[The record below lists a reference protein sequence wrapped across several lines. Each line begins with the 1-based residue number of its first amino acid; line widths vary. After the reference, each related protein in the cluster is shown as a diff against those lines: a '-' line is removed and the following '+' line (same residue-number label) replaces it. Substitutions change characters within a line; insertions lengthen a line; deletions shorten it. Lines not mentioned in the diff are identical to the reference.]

1 MRSAV
6 GAICILDFAV
16 RVVAAFFFAAAVE
29 VVPDF
34 TGVAGFFACEE
45 VVLVDFAGAFGF
57 AAVDVDVEAADCAP
71 AGIALQIHKPPAIN
85 SPPAARRIIV
95 CVLTNAPR

>member
-16 RVVAAFFFAAAVE
+16 RVVAPGFFFAAVE
-29 VVPDF
+29 DEPDF
-34 TGVAGFFACEE
+34 TGVTGFFACEE
-45 VVLVDFAGAFGF
+45 EVLVDFAGAFGF
-57 AAVDVDVEAADCAP
+57 AAAEVGAVAPDCAP
-71 AGIALQIHKPPAIN
+71 ARITQQIHKPPTIN